1 MAAWLLLSIN
11 VRPAVEGIPAAIR
24 AGPMKEMKRM
34 KITVLI
40 AGLSL
45 GLTPVASGLASAQT
59 VQIAPKYVTIDG
71 EVVRYEPGRTI
82 VIRGVDKKEVLYTL
96 SPTLTMPADVR
107 VGRRVTLFTE
117 PGEDGGTQL
126 VSRVTI
132 TSVTPEGS
140 VKKVT
145 EDTRNLP
152 SGATTRTTT
161 TTISG
166 RVEAYEP
173 GKTLT
178 ITRADGSQATYII
191 TGTSMVPSD
200 LVIGKSISIVPT
212 ASGELVVKTITY
224 TPIKPQR

>member
-1 MAAWLLLSIN
+1 
-11 VRPAVEGIPAAIR
+11 
-24 AGPMKEMKRM
+24 MKEMKRM
-34 KITVLI
+34 KTTVLI
-40 AGLSL
+40 VGLSL
-45 GLTPVASGLASAQT
+45 GLTAVASGLASAQT
-59 VQIAPKYVTIDG
+59 VQTAPKYVTIDG
-71 EVVRYEPGRTI
+71 EVVRYVPGRTI
-82 VIRGVDKKEVLYTL
+82 VIRGADKKEVLYTL

-132 TSVTPEGS
+132 TSVTPDGS
-140 VKKVT
+140 VQKVT

-152 SGATTRTTT
+152 SGATTKT
-161 TTISG
+161 TTITTSG
-166 RVEAYEP
+166 RVEAYEQ

-191 TGTSMVPSD
+191 NRSSMVPSD

-224 TPIKPQR
+224 TPVKSPR